1 MKTVINIINT
11 IGNGLWVIF
20 NLSFLVGCAL
30 LILYVSANAFSNS
43 RSFTMKSPKIKRM
56 TYSAI
61 DFSHTWGP
69 NLLVFYFAGRMLI
82 RLLTFL
88 MNL

>member
-1 MKTVINIINT
+1 MKNIIFI
-11 IGNGLWVIF
+11 IGNGLWTVF
-20 NLSFLVGCAL
+20 NLSFIVGCGIL
-30 LILYVSANAFSNS
+30 VLYVIANAFSNS
-43 RSFTMKSPKIKRM
+43 RSFTMRSPRIKRM
-56 TYSAI
+56 VYSTI

>member
-1 MKTVINIINT
+1 MKSIIYM
-11 IGNGLWVIF
+11 IGNGLWTVF
-20 NLSFLVGCAL
+20 NLSFIVGCGL

-43 RSFTMKSPKIKRM
+43 RSFTMRSPKIKRM

-69 NLLVFYFAGRMLI
+69 NLLVFYFAGRMLL

>member
-1 MKTVINIINT
+1 MKSIIYMV
-11 IGNGLWVIF
+11 GNGVGIIF

-69 NLLVFYFAGRMLI
+69 NLLVFYFAGRMLL

>member
-1 MKTVINIINT
+1 MKSIIYM
-11 IGNGLWVIF
+11 IGNGLWTVF
-20 NLSFLVGCAL
+20 NLSFIVGCGL

-43 RSFTMKSPKIKRM
+43 RSFTMRSPKIKKIV
-56 TYSAI
+56 YSII

-88 MNL
+88 INL